1 MFYKDSSG
9 VLLPAEVAWLPT
21 FANGMLSGSY
31 KFGAWYSSATRRDA
45 VLDVNGNQA
54 DITHQPRL
62 EHRGLYGSY
71 INFRQQLTRNAS
83 ENPSGGLNVFLNAV
97 MADKRT
103 SVTDRQIAAGI
114 MYTAPFSWRPNDNIA
129 FAWGTTHVNNR
140 IATVETLQ
148 NILSTTGPVP
158 IQHSEYVYELFYT
171 FVPTPGLYFRPNF
184 QIVQYPGGTS
194 LNKNAVVLGLK
205 TLASF

>member
-1 MFYKDSSG
+1 MPVGGDFAAFTCDFQNLTFCGANIGNLVGNYIFNWPISQWATRIKFNFNGFGYFQLGANDQNQQYLGYTEALAPVFYKDSSG

-31 KFGAWYSSATRRDA
+31 KFGAWYSSATRPDA

-114 MYTAPFSWRPNDNIA
+114 MYTAPFSWRPNDNGA
-129 FAWGTTHVNNR
+129 R
-140 IATVETLQ
+140 
-148 NILSTTGPVP
+148 
-158 IQHSEYVYELFYT
+158 
-171 FVPTPGLYFRPNF
+171 PT
-184 QIVQYPGGTS
+184 
-194 LNKNAVVLGLK
+194 
-205 TLASF
+205 

>member
-1 MFYKDSSG
+1 
-9 VLLPAEVAWLPT
+9 
-21 FANGMLSGSY
+21 
-31 KFGAWYSSATRRDA
+31 
-45 VLDVNGNQA
+45 
-54 DITHQPRL
+54 
-62 EHRGLYGSY
+62 
-71 INFRQQLTRNAS
+71 
-83 ENPSGGLNVFLNAV
+83 
-97 MADKRT
+97 
-103 SVTDRQIAAGI
+103 
-114 MYTAPFSWRPNDNIA
+114 
-129 FAWGTTHVNNR
+129 VNNR